1 METIKA
7 WLEKN
12 KDIHE
17 RVQDFLTANA
27 DVRTCFKIVRETD
40 VLERPV

>member
-17 RVQDFLTANA
+17 RVQDFLTASLS
-27 DVRTCFKIVRETD
+27 K
-40 VLERPV
+40 